1 GSAGVSP
8 LVAALHSCPPPPR
21 ATIPSHRTACVLSPL
36 PCPSQSHTPPN
47 LPHRRSSQSRRR
59 CLLRPETTA
68 AGTPTPS
75 PAFYLPQLVLS
86 PVDLEEPPFARHRGR
101 AAATTRG
108 PPPTGAPS
116 FSTMRHQQRR
126 TTPPSTPS
134 HDVQPLTPPET
145 VARIGQM
152 CSSTGSPPKVA
163 SSSSSGSSSSPDL
176 MRVRVLVVVCRQ
188 LKEGAGHGDAAG
200 AASSTHTHRRPSE
213 GTSLLGL
220 ANYADE
226 EEDEHGGPRG
236 RANGRPREKEE
247 EDERRALER
256 QPMQV
261 ELRRDCSYLD
271 TVNRLR
277 PLEKRQFGVFRD
289 CMYGGIEGVPLHAN
303 CRRMAKLQL
312 IGRLTTWLSKQ
323 QNQFSGGL
331 GSTSLLIEVINAD

>member
-1 GSAGVSP
+1 MTCCRRLVCPLSSP
-8 LVAALHSCPPPPR
+8 LSLS
-21 ATIPSHRTACVLSPL
+21 IPHPT
-36 PCPSQSHTPPN
+36 QS
-47 LPHRRSSQSRRR
+47 
-59 CLLRPETTA
+59 
-68 AGTPTPS
+68 PTPS
-75 PAFYLPQLVLS
+75 LLPI
-86 PVDLEEPPFARHRGR
+86 
-101 AAATTRG
+101 
-108 PPPTGAPS
+108 PPP
-116 FSTMRHQQRR
+116 M
-126 TTPPSTPS
+126 PPSPRN
-134 HDVQPLTPPET
+134 DGGRDADALTRLLPPPARL
-145 VARIGQM
+145 VAGRFGGA
-152 CSSTGSPPKVA
+152 SFRAPPR
-163 SSSSSGSSSSPDL
+163 SGCGDHQ
-176 MRVRVLVVVCRQ
+176 RQ

-331 GSTSLLIEVINAD
+331 GSTSLLIGQILNLDSTILVHIPLLCRRE

>member
-1 GSAGVSP
+1 
-8 LVAALHSCPPPPR
+8 
-21 ATIPSHRTACVLSPL
+21 IPSHRTACVLSPL

-152 CSSTGSPPKVA
+152 CSSTGSPPKAVE
-163 SSSSSGSSSSPDL
+163 GRGGPW
-176 MRVRVLVVVCRQ
+176 RRCRGRIEHAHTPPS
-188 LKEGAGHGDAAG
+188 LGGHLAAG
-200 AASSTHTHRRPSE
+200 ARQ
-213 GTSLLGL
+213 L
-220 ANYADE
+220 
-226 EEDEHGGPRG
+226 RG
-236 RANGRPREKEE
+236 R
-247 EDERRALER
+247 
-256 QPMQV
+256 
-261 ELRRDCSYLD
+261 
-271 TVNRLR
+271 
-277 PLEKRQFGVFRD
+277 
-289 CMYGGIEGVPLHAN
+289 GGG
-303 CRRMAKLQL
+303 
-312 IGRLTTWLSKQ
+312 
-323 QNQFSGGL
+323 
-331 GSTSLLIEVINAD
+331 